1 VLGVL
6 FLLLLIPDVLS
17 DDGFIEPDGT
27 HAVPSGPEMEPC
39 EGAHTPQIFAVNADR
54 RFSFQPADR
63 IGHTVLRRNAHTEVH
78 MIRHRMA
85 FDQLDAHLVT
95 EFPED
100 LADIFPERAKDC
112 LLAVFWYDDKVVS
125 AIPPDMALVLPFSHG
140 VVSPSHGLGGS
151 MTGETTLLFPNQRR
165 NGRASS
171 SLTARGGGLPIG
183 VRVTFEHTPSGA
195 KLLDAVRHEGYHSLG
210 QLV

>member
-1 VLGVL
+1 MLGVL

-17 DDGFIEPDGT
+17 NDGFIEPDGT

-85 FDQLDAHLVT
+85 FDPLDAHLVT

-112 LLAVFWYDDKVVS
+112 LLAVFWYDDNVVS
-125 AIPPDMALVLPFSHG
+125 AIPPDRALVLPFAPCGFSFVWPWRVHPGRNHSPLHESTPERQSLFESHR
-140 VVSPSHGLGGS
+140 
-151 MTGETTLLFPNQRR
+151 QRR
-165 NGRASS
+165 W
-171 SLTARGGGLPIG
+171 LTYW
-183 VRVTFEHTPSGA
+183 S
-195 KLLDAVRHEGYHSLG
+195 
-210 QLV
+210 